1 MANQTKRLKP
11 ALIQADMEAF
21 AALQAMEGYAPANPA
36 YTVAAIKQ
44 AHDNMTSAQTAETQA
59 EATAASARDTAVA
72 GEWEFHNLILGS
84 KDQVTA
90 QFGRNSNQVQSVGI
104 KKSSERKA
112 PTRTKRGGGES
123 K

>member
-11 ALIQADMEAF
+11 ALIEADREAF
-21 AALQAMEGYAPANPA
+21 AALQAMEGYATSNAA
-36 YTVAAIKQ
+36 YTVAAIKK
-44 AHDNMTSAQTAETQA
+44 AHDSMTSAQTAETQA
-59 EATAASARDTAVA
+59 EAAAASARDTAVA

-90 QFGRNSNQVQSVGI
+90 QFGRDSNEVQSVGI

-112 PTRTKRGGGES
+112 PTRTKREVVAS